1 METRIAM
8 SKWKKKCKLA
18 ELNQVL
24 NTYPVDIT
32 ALRRLAISPHGLL
45 SRQIRQKAWPHLLD
59 VSDVDVNLPINVRDH
74 EMYRQVVLDVERSG
88 RRFPKHM
95 SKQEVAVLQ
104 HSLTDL
110 ILSIVTKH
118 SELNYYQGYH
128 DISVTILFVCG
139 SDLAL
144 PILER
149 LSTYHLRDFM
159 DPTMDN
165 TTHILN
171 YLIPI
176 LKKGNVEL
184 VQFMEKAEVGTVFAV
199 SWLITWFGYVVE
211 CEELLERLFDLF
223 IACHPLMPVYLA
235 AQIILENAEKIMS
248 VECDMPF
255 VFQAM
260 NKCAMQT
267 DLPWEKLISQAS
279 DSFIQYPPSSLAEQ
293 AKNYYKE
300 NMAIST
306 FSDYVLTAYHDNPDE
321 VLRRRGIVPKT
332 SKEESIKKRKQN
344 LAVVPYH
351 DHWRTIKAF
360 AVAASGAVGA
370 VVLAWSPFLLD
381 YL

>member
-1 METRIAM
+1 M
-8 SKWKKKCKLA
+8 SKWRRKSKA
-18 ELNQVL
+18 SELNKL
-24 NTYPVDIT
+24 LSTYPVDIT
-32 ALRRLAISPHGLL
+32 TLRRLAISPNGLL
-45 SRQIRQKAWPHLLD
+45 SREIRRKAWPHLLD
-59 VSDVDVNLPINVRDH
+59 VADLDIKLPNNVRDH

-88 RRFPKHM
+88 RRFPKDM
-95 SKQEVAVLQ
+95 TQSEILLMQNK
-104 HSLTDL
+104 LTDL

-118 SELNYYQGYH
+118 PELNYYQGYH
-128 DISVTILFVCG
+128 DISITILFVCG

-176 LKKGNVEL
+176 LSKGNAEL
-184 VQFMEKAEVGTVFAV
+184 VRFMEKAEVGTVFAI
-199 SWLITWFGYVVE
+199 SWLITWFGYVLE
-211 CEELLERLFDLF
+211 SEEDLERLFDFF

-235 AQIILENAEKIMS
+235 AQIILDNADM
-248 VECDMPF
+248 VLACECDMPF
-255 VFQAM
+255 VFQAL
-260 NKCAMQT
+260 NRCAMQPG
-267 DLPWEKLISQAS
+267 LPLEKLISQAS

-293 AKNYYKE
+293 AKSYYKE

-306 FSDYVLTAYHDNPDE
+306 FSDYVLTAYHDNPDD
-321 VLRRRGIVPKT
+321 VLRRRGIVPKSKPKT
-332 SKEESIKKRKQN
+332 SNKRRQN
-344 LAVVPYH
+344 LAVVPYY
-351 DHWRTIKAF
+351 DHWRAVKTF